1 MFMIHGYVKL
11 VHCLHGSHTKPI
23 RAHKSRSMAGIEMCN
38 VNKQTIHSQLE
49 HISQGLWLVLNCAM
63 SINKPYAAN

>member
-23 RAHKSRSMAGIEMCN
+23 RAHKSRSMEGIELCN

-49 HISQGLWLVLNCAM
+49 HIIQGL
-63 SINKPYAAN
+63 